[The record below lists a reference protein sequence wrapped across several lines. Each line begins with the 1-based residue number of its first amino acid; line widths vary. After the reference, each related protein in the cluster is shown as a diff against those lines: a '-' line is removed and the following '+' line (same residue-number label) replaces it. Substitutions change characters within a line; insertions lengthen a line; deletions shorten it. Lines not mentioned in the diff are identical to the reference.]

1 MIDSEERKKM
11 PTEQEI
17 RDWVRTENEKIV
29 SEKQESCGH
38 RQSGTLNEKGESVC
52 DQCNHIITDEDYGRY
67 VIR

>member
-1 MIDSEERKKM
+1 M

-29 SEKQESCGH
+29 SEKQETCGH
-38 RQSGTLNEKGESVC
+38 LLSGSLNKEGKSVC